1 MAMFQDA
8 RYAVRTMLKS
18 PGFTS
23 VAILALALG
32 IGANTA
38 IFTLVNSMLL
48 RPLPY
53 KEPGR
58 MVFLTRTF
66 RAGRGPIVSIPS
78 FFAWKRN
85 TGDVLASVAAY
96 DFMGPGVSLSGDG
109 QPEQIKSIHASAE
122 YFDLFGVK
130 PAVGRFFTQGEDR
143 PGGERVVVISYGLWK
158 RRFGADRGLLGRP
171 VVLSGEPYTVV
182 GVAAADFEPSPAAD
196 AWIPLQPAPNNIS
209 QGNYLLCG
217 GRLKPNVTLA
227 QANARMKI
235 AAEQF
240 RRQYPNMMSRGESAG
255 VVTMQEL
262 TAGDIRPVLLI
273 MLGAVGLVLLIACA
287 NVANLLLARAAAREK
302 EIAIRVAIGAG
313 RARLVR
319 QLLTESGLL
328 SLAGGVFGLILGYG
342 GLRILL
348 AFMPSGIPQLS
359 ELVAHSSLDVNVLG
373 FTLLVSLFTGILF
386 GLVPAFH
393 VSRPD
398 LNSTLREGTGRGSAG
413 VRHMRA
419 RGLLVISE
427 VALGLVLLTGAGLL
441 IRSALSMRGVD
452 PGFSTQNVLT
462 FKTALSGSKFARTAA
477 VAQFN
482 RLLAEKLESIPGV
495 QAAANIISVP
505 TEIGPDMPFQIEGRP
520 ASAGN
525 SGGDEQWRY
534 VSPHLFKAMGVP
546 LLRGRVFTDNDSGKA
561 PAVVIINEALA
572 RRYWPKQDPIGQQ
585 ITIGKGVGPE
595 FDDPSREIVG
605 VVGSVRESGLDN
617 DPPPIMYV
625 PQAQVT
631 DGFTALGNKIL
642 PVSWVLRTSMDPLT
656 LSEAVRREVTAADS
670 QQAVFEF
677 RSMEQVLKKSMDI
690 RRFILLLLSFF
701 AGTALLL
708 AAIGIYGVMAYDV
721 EQRTHEIG
729 IRLAVG
735 ADTADVVRLVVR
747 QGMTL
752 AGIGVSIG
760 LVAAFGVTRVL
771 KALLYGVKATD
782 PITFAG
788 VALTLAAV
796 ALCATYI
803 PARRATRVDPITA
816 LR

>member
-1 MAMFQDA
+1 MDA
-8 RYAVRTMLKS
+8 
-18 PGFTS
+18 
-23 VAILALALG
+23 
-32 IGANTA
+32 
-38 IFTLVNSMLL
+38 
-48 RPLPY
+48 
-53 KEPGR
+53 
-58 MVFLTRTF
+58 
-66 RAGRGPIVSIPS
+66 
-78 FFAWKRN
+78 
-85 TGDVLASVAAY
+85 
-96 DFMGPGVSLSGDG
+96 
-109 QPEQIKSIHASAE
+109 H
-122 YFDLFGVK
+122 
-130 PAVGRFFTQGEDR
+130 
-143 PGGERVVVISYGLWK
+143 
-158 RRFGADRGLLGRP
+158 
-171 VVLSGEPYTVV
+171 
-182 GVAAADFEPSPAAD
+182 
-196 AWIPLQPAPNNIS
+196 
-209 QGNYLLCG
+209 
-217 GRLKPNVTLA
+217 
-227 QANARMKI
+227 
-235 AAEQF
+235 
-240 RRQYPNMMSRGESAG
+240 
-255 VVTMQEL
+255 
-262 TAGDIRPVLLI
+262 
-273 MLGAVGLVLLIACA
+273 
-287 NVANLLLARAAAREK
+287 
-302 EIAIRVAIGAG
+302 
-313 RARLVR
+313 
-319 QLLTESGLL
+319 SGLDL
-328 SLAGGVFGLILGYG
+328 
-342 GLRILL
+342 
-348 AFMPSGIPQLS
+348 
-359 ELVAHSSLDVNVLG
+359 NVLG

-398 LNSTLREGTGRGSAG
+398 LNSTLREGSGRGSAG

-427 VALGLVLLTGAGLL
+427 VALGLVLLIGAGLL

-452 PGFSTQNVLT
+452 PGFSTRNVLT
-462 FKTALSGSKFARTAA
+462 FKTALSGSKYARTAA

-482 RLLAEKLESIPGV
+482 RLLSEKLESIPGV
-495 QAAANIISVP
+495 QAAASIISVP

-525 SGGDEQWRY
+525 AGGDEQWRY
-534 VSPHLFKAMGVP
+534 VSPHAFKALGVP
-546 LLRGRVFTDNDSGKA
+546 LLRGRVFTDNDAGKA
-561 PAVVIINEALA
+561 PAVVIVNEALA
-572 RRYWPKQDPIGQQ
+572 RKYWPKQDPIGQQ

-595 FDDPSREIVG
+595 FDEPAREIVG
-605 VVGSVRESGLDN
+605 IVGNVRESGLAN

-631 DGFTALGNKIL
+631 DGFTALGNRVL
-642 PVSWVLRTSMDPLT
+642 PLSWVLRTSMDPLT

-752 AGIGVSIG
+752 AGIGVGIG
-760 LVAAFGVTRVL
+760 LAAAFGVTRVL

-788 VALTLAAV
+788 VALALVAV

-803 PARRATRVDPITA
+803 PARRATRVDPIIA